1 MALILHLV
9 DTIEFFGQLYI
20 ANQKGI
26 FLGCQKNIP
35 ILNGHFFMYLPILN
49 KFCHLQ
55 EFKNSEINIS
65 SAKISLRI
73 NIFLPYD

>member
-55 EFKNSEINIS
+55 EFKILKSTFS
-65 SAKISLRI
+65 TKTSLRI